1 MSATV
6 YQRNTNT
13 PTASCLI
20 VWDLL
25 LFAVGVEVFQYV
37 LTVLWMQR
45 WAEMLFFN
53 SGRKRI
59 TKYTF
64 GTEKTIGKVS
74 EGKERHFSICCVN
87 K

>member
-6 YQRNTNT
+6 YQGNTNT

-25 LFAVGVEVFQYV
+25 LFAVGVCGISACEHSAMDPEWASIVIFSC
-37 LTVLWMQR
+37 TWNLWKTERVRRTAKVTAGHM
-45 WAEMLFFN
+45 
-53 SGRKRI
+53 RKR
-59 TKYTF
+59 KA
-64 GTEKTIGKVS
+64 
-74 EGKERHFSICCVN
+74 FSVCCVN